1 MKKNEIV
8 RLEITGLT
16 QEGNGVG
23 RFEGMAVFV
32 PFTAVGDVINARI
45 VKLKKTHAYGII
57 DSIEK
62 ASADRI
68 APDCAS
74 FFKCGGCSFR
84 HIDYKAE
91 LAAKQSFVTDAFV
104 RLGKINAEIDDILG
118 CENTDKYRNK
128 AQYPVRQ
135 VDGKAV
141 CGFYSKR
148 SHRITS
154 QTKCALSP
162 DVFADIADDVL
173 QYVNA
178 RNIPAYD
185 EEKGTGI
192 LRHIYLRRGFN
203 SGQIMLC
210 LVCTK
215 AHDFSGLTEL
225 LTEKYSDIKAIV
237 LNINPANTNV
247 ILGKKNIVLFGDG
260 TIRDIMCGNEIT
272 LSPHSFY
279 QVNTEQAEKL
289 YAIAG
294 DFADV
299 NENSFVLDLY
309 CGAGTIGLSMARN
322 IKRLLGVEIVESAV
336 VNAGENAKLNDINNA
351 EFICADAAKA
361 ADDLAKKN
369 TKPDVVILDPPRKGC
384 DSLTLESVVKMSPQR
399 IVMVSCNPATCA
411 RDCATLEK
419 MGYKTLKVKPVDM
432 FPRTTHVECVVLM
445 SRPATDWE
453 KYGDYFM
460 NRNVVDIMEEY
471 GEQRDE
477 WR

>member
-32 PFTAVGDVINARI
+32 PFAAVGDVINTRI

-57 DSIEK
+57 DSIETP
-62 ASADRI
+62 SDSRI
-68 APDCAS
+68 VSDCPS
-74 FFKCGGCSFR
+74 FSKCGGCSFR

-91 LAAKQSFVTDAFV
+91 LAAKQSFVADAFV
-104 RLGKINAEIDDILG
+104 RLGKIDADIEDILG
-118 CENTDKYRNK
+118 CENTCGYRNK

-135 VDGKAV
+135 SEGKAV

-162 DVFADIADDVL
+162 DIFADMADTVL
-173 QYVNA
+173 QYVNE

-203 SGQIMLC
+203 SGQIMVC

-215 AHDFSGLTEL
+215 THDFGELAEL
-225 LTEKYSDIKAIV
+225 LIKEYSDIKTIV
-237 LNINPANTNV
+237 LNINSANTNV
-247 ILGKKNIVLFGDG
+247 ILGKKNINLHGNGAIKD
-260 TIRDIMCGNEIT
+260 TMCGNEIT

-289 YAIAG
+289 YAIAR

-322 IKRLLGVEIVESAV
+322 IKSLLGVEIVESAV
-336 VNAGENAKLNDINNA
+336 INATENAKLNKISNA

-361 ADDLAKKN
+361 ADKLAN
-369 TKPDVVILDPPRKGC
+369 SGTKPDVVILDPPRKGC
-384 DSLTLESVVKMSPQR
+384 DTRTLQSVVKMSPQR

-411 RDCATLEK
+411 RDCAELEK
-419 MGYKTLKVKPVDM
+419 MGYKALKVKPVDM
-432 FPRTTHVECVVLM
+432 FPRTTHVECVCLL
-445 SRPATDWE
+445 E
-453 KYGDYFM
+453 KTM
-460 NRNVVDIMEEY
+460 H
-471 GEQRDE
+471 
-477 WR
+477 